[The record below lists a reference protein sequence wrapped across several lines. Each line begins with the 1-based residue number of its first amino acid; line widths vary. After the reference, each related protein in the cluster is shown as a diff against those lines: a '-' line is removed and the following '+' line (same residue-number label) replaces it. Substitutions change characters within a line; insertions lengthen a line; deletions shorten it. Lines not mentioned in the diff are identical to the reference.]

1 VRVYLDSAPII
12 YLVEDILPYTSA
24 LVSRLSA
31 PNVIQ
36 VCSELSRLECRVKP
50 IRDGEE
56 ALLAAFDSYFRE
68 IVNEVLPLSR
78 QALERAT
85 LLRARYGFRTPDAI
99 HLAAAIDSGCDLF
112 LTNDSQL
119 ARCQE
124 ITVEAV

>member
-1 VRVYLDSAPII
+1 MRVYLDSAPII

-56 ALLAAFDSYFRE
+56 ALPAAFDSYFRE
-68 IVNEVLPLSR
+68 IVNEVL

>member
-1 VRVYLDSAPII
+1 MRVYLDSAPII

-85 LLRARYGFRTPDAI
+85 LLRARYGFRTPDPI

>member
-1 VRVYLDSAPII
+1 VRVDLDSAPII
-12 YLVEDILPYTSA
+12 YLVEDILPYTPA

-31 PNVIQ
+31 PNMIQ

-56 ALLAAFDSYFRE
+56 ALLAAFDSYFGG
-68 IVNEVLPLSR
+68 IVNEVLPLSC
-78 QALERAT
+78 QVLERAT
-85 LLRARYGFRTPDAI
+85 LLRARYGFRIPDAI
-99 HLAAAIDSGCDLF
+99 HLAAAIDGDCDLF

>member
-1 VRVYLDSAPII
+1 MRVYLDSAPII